1 VAAFLD
7 RDGTIVRDANYIRDP
22 NDAELLP
29 TVAEAIRRL
38 NERHILAIVITNQS
52 GIARGLL
59 TAQDYEAVRQRID
72 TLLAEGGAHVDAS
85 YMCPHYPDVSGPCD
99 CRKPGLA
106 IYRQAI
112 ADHDVDAS
120 RSVFIGDRWRNVA
133 PASALGGS
141 AILLEVESTPL
152 EDRERAHREA
162 IATEQSLGDAVDR
175 FLAALP
181 GSAVRQ

>member
-1 VAAFLD
+1 MAAFLD
-7 RDGTIVRDANYIRDP
+7 RDGTIIRDANYIRDP

-29 TVAEAIRRL
+29 TVAEAIRQL

-72 TLLAEGGAHVDAS
+72 VLLSQSGAHVDAS

-106 IYRQAI
+106 LYRQAI
-112 ADHDVDAS
+112 AEHDVDPS
-120 RSVFIGDRWRNVA
+120 RSVFIGDRWRDVA

-141 AILLEVESTPL
+141 AILLEVESTPP
-152 EDRERAHREA
+152 EDRERARREA
-162 IATEQSLGDAVDR
+162 IATEHSLGAAVDR

-181 GSAVRQ
+181 ASTVRQ